1 MCLECRVSGR
11 QPRGWTGNGHQ
22 EGGMPETAGV
32 VEGVVEIASP
42 LAAQPQGAG
51 EGVAA
56 AVSSRPC

>member
-1 MCLECRVSGR
+1 
-11 QPRGWTGNGHQ
+11 
-22 EGGMPETAGV
+22 MPETAGA
-32 VEGVVEIASP
+32 VEGAVEIASP